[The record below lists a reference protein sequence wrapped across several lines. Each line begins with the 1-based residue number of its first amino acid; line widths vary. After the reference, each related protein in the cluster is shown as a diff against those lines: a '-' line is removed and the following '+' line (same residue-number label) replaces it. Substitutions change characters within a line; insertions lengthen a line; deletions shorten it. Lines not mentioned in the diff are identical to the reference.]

1 MRVSTPAPIELASD
15 CSTTVARPGSAVGS
29 VRDDQAGG
37 IDYDEVGLAPPSDL
51 PPNQEEEEEE
61 EEEEEGGDED
71 GEEVVA
77 PSASTRRRGSP
88 SGSSPP
94 LPDASTRSAV
104 LATED
109 GHRDSPP
116 PPSTPPTPSSGR
128 LLDTDEIEYGRSK
141 QSPTTSSSRE
151 RGGAELAITDA
162 VQNFRQLPKSE
173 RKRALLEL
181 KKELDNQSL
190 LSGLGIEE
198 GVIFDDGA
206 STASSD
212 DDHCSVY
219 SNDGST
225 AFYTEASTA
234 FYTEASTTAFYTEG
248 VRANDTFDTGD
259 YLSGA
264 DCGRNATQ
272 CYGNTG
278 QGRSGRRGSS
288 PKGVGSSNRSVIYEY
303 EEDYDTQVC
312 SMTDACVSLFSG
324 DYKVEVNDAITN
336 QRARGD
342 ETRHRKGKG
351 SRGSKVSQKSKSKEI
366 FEDDSG
372 DVSDILGPYKKKD
385 NDGNERSD
393 QCALTNDM
401 SWHAE
406 DEQMGEE
413 VLVDHI
419 CGGSEVSQ
427 NSTRGVTVKER
438 SNSQRGGKKSDEQDM
453 SYGVEV
459 NDAAAQAHR
468 SPDDSGGVS
477 LISGDCNVK
486 DDVEKKQS
494 IQLSQSN
501 EIIWHKVDEE
511 MREEVSVNYIRRGGS
526 EGSQES
532 KTREIHVDEFIS
544 DKSLTMGDYKTEADE
559 ENKQRNHLAQIETSW
574 QKGMDEMGED
584 ILLDD
589 IISSISKCYQEAK
602 NEGTIGDDNSDFL
615 LIVDDDVEVD
625 EGYEQSIQRAQSNKM
640 YWHTV
645 EEEMGEEVL
654 VDDVICGGSKVT
666 PKSKSGLTFK
676 ERLLSK
682 RTFKKSDERA
692 YVTPS
697 PTRALGGGVKGGGE
711 SNSKFT
717 LKEGLGKKSDEGDPT
732 NVASAAHDYK
742 LCATRDSAAIYP
754 FVQECDVVLSVNHEN
769 IEVQGENEM
778 DCIGLETKYS
788 EQMTA
793 QIVKG
798 ANATDN
804 PALNNDAL
812 DGIPLSDPVMS
823 NSKASKSRLETLDRS
838 KGKSD
843 YSDPLSFAAADPAFS
858 VSNEVKIGNGVDI
871 VSLKIPSLDQLAAL
885 IWYSP
890 GKDPVMDEAKLD
902 GIARGDPGDSDV
914 HASRPNGD
922 SINQNAR
929 SGITVKKRMDLLGR
943 NGEKSD
949 DTYFTFDADL
959 SPIFVSANAAPVLE
973 DTSDLVLKAQQD
985 EEFCPAIDSCSLCDG
1000 VWDLEGELDEVIELS
1015 SYGVVQDDN
1024 ATTSKSNVAM
1034 QDGFDQVDNKIERKT
1049 GSPYSEITTFGHL
1062 AALFWKNPRQLPDV
1076 DEAKLGG
1083 IDQGDVVVSDENAS
1097 RPDVDSIS
1105 RNSTSGIIAKKG
1117 DNVTKQNNV
1126 SSPKVSNKSQVTT
1139 SNSFIGGKSQ
1149 KDVGFASSMKA
1160 KSSSRMKSTKPP
1172 KSASKGDVSGITP
1185 KNKKWREYI
1194 DPSSGKPYYS
1204 NGLIT
1209 TWDKPLNVEITH
1221 PRTPIV
1227 SNRRKS
1233 ASPESAPLTPDA
1245 SNRRDFTISA
1255 STPPSMEEQQLQ
1267 PQTQGRHPES
1277 KENKQNQQL
1286 RQQNKFKLFLTK
1298 KKAPSISDPSLKETT
1313 NAPCSP
1319 DRTVSSTDEDSND
1332 NLAANAATADA
1343 NVDTMK
1349 TTGAATKK
1357 RGWREYTDPNFGR
1370 KYYSDGVTSTWE
1382 KPITFTPE
1390 KPASAINV

>member
-1 MRVSTPAPIELASD
+1 
-15 CSTTVARPGSAVGS
+15 
-29 VRDDQAGG
+29 
-37 IDYDEVGLAPPSDL
+37 
-51 PPNQEEEEEE
+51 
-61 EEEEEGGDED
+61 
-71 GEEVVA
+71 
-77 PSASTRRRGSP
+77 
-88 SGSSPP
+88 
-94 LPDASTRSAV
+94 
-104 LATED
+104 
-109 GHRDSPP
+109 
-116 PPSTPPTPSSGR
+116 
-128 LLDTDEIEYGRSK
+128 
-141 QSPTTSSSRE
+141 
-151 RGGAELAITDA
+151 
-162 VQNFRQLPKSE
+162 
-173 RKRALLEL
+173 
-181 KKELDNQSL
+181 LDNQSL

-206 STASSD
+206 STTAASSD
-212 DDHCSVY
+212 DDDDGRCSVY

-225 AFYTEASTA
+225 AFYTDASTA
-234 FYTEASTTAFYTEG
+234 FYTEASTSAFYTEGG
-248 VRANDTFDTGD
+248 VRANDTFDSGE
-259 YLSGA
+259 YMSGA
-264 DCGRNATQ
+264 DCGLNAIQ
-272 CYGNTG
+272 YYGNMG
-278 QGRSGRRGSS
+278 QGRSGRRGSP
-288 PKGVGSSNRSVIYEY
+288 PKGDGSSNRSVIYEY

-312 SMTDACVSLFSG
+312 SMTDACVSLFIG
-324 DYKVEVNDAITN
+324 DYKVEVNDI
-336 QRARGD
+336 RARGD
-342 ETRHRKGKG
+342 ETRHREGKG
-351 SRGSKVSQKSKSKEI
+351 SRGSKVSRRSKSKEI
-366 FEDDSG
+366 FEDDG
-372 DVSDILGPYKKKD
+372 GNVSEILGPYKKKD

-406 DEQMGEE
+406 EEQMGEE
-413 VLVDHI
+413 VLVDYI
-419 CGGSEVSQ
+419 RGGSEFSQ
-427 NSTRGVTVKER
+427 ESTRGVTVEER
-438 SNSQRGGKKSDEQDM
+438 SNSQRGGKKSDEKDM

-459 NDAAAQAHR
+459 NHTAAQAHR
-468 SPDDSGGVS
+468 SLDDSGGVS
-477 LISGDCNVK
+477 LISGDCKVK

-494 IQLSQSN
+494 IQLSRNN
-501 EIIWHKVDEE
+501 EVIWHKVDEE
-511 MREEVSVNYIRRGGS
+511 MQEEVSVNYIRRGGS
-526 EGSQES
+526 EGSRES
-532 KTREIHVDEFIS
+532 KAREIHVDEFIS
-544 DKSLTMGDYKTEADE
+544 DKSLTVGDYKTEADE
-559 ENKQRNHLAQIETSW
+559 EYKQSNHLAQIETGW

-584 ILLDD
+584 ILLGD
-589 IISSISKCYQEAK
+589 IISSISKFYQEAK
-602 NEGTIGDDNSDFL
+602 NEGTIGDDNSDLL
-615 LIVDDDVEVD
+615 LIVEDDVEVD
-625 EGYEQSIQRAQSNKM
+625 KGYEQSIQRARSNKM

-645 EEEMGEEVL
+645 KEEMGEEVL
-654 VDDVICGGSKVT
+654 VDDVICGGSEVT

-692 YVTPS
+692 SVTPS

-717 LKEGLGKKSDEGDPT
+717 LKEGVGKKFDEGDPT
-732 NVASAAHDYK
+732 NVAPAAHDDK
-742 LCATRDSAAIYP
+742 LCATKNSAAIYP
-754 FVQECDVVLSVNHEN
+754 FVQECDVELSVDHEC

-778 DCIGLETKYS
+778 ECIGLETKYS

-804 PALNNDAL
+804 PDLNNNAL
-812 DGIPLSDPVMS
+812 DGIPLSDPVTS
-823 NSKASKSRLETLDRS
+823 NSKSSKSRLEILDRS

-871 VSLKIPSLDQLAAL
+871 VSLKMPSLDQLAAL
-885 IWYSP
+885 IWN
-890 GKDPVMDEAKLD
+890 EAKLD
-902 GIARGDPGDSDV
+902 GIAQGDPGDSDV

-929 SGITVKKRMDLLGR
+929 SGITVKKRMALLGR

-949 DTYFTFDADL
+949 DTNHTFDADL
-959 SPIFVSANAAPVLE
+959 SSIFVSANAAPVLE
-973 DTSDLVLKAQQD
+973 DKSDVVIKAQQH
-985 EEFCPAIDSCSLCDG
+985 EEYCAAIDSCSLCDG
-1000 VWDLEGELDEVIELS
+1000 VCDLEDEIDEEIELS

-1024 ATTSKSNVAM
+1024 ATMSKCNVAM
-1034 QDGFDQVDNKIERKT
+1034 EDGVEVERKT
-1049 GSPYSEITTFGHL
+1049 GSPHSEITTFGHL
-1062 AALFWKNPRQLPDV
+1062 AALFWKKPRQLPDV

-1097 RPDVDSIS
+1097 RPDVDSNS
-1105 RNSTSGIIAKKG
+1105 RNSTSGIIAKNG
-1117 DNVTKQNNV
+1117 EHVTKQNNA

-1139 SNSFIGGKSQ
+1139 SNSFIGEKSQ
-1149 KDVGFASSMKA
+1149 KDVGVASSIKA
-1160 KSSSRMKSTKPP
+1160 KSSSRIKSTKPP

-1185 KNKKWREYI
+1185 KKKKWREYI
-1194 DPSSGKPYYS
+1194 DPGSGKPYYS
-1204 NGLIT
+1204 NGIIT
-1209 TWDKPLNVEITH
+1209 TWDKPVNVEIAH

-1233 ASPESAPLTPDA
+1233 ASPESAPMTPVA
-1245 SNRRDFTISA
+1245 SNRRDFYISA

-1267 PQTQGRHPES
+1267 PQTQGHHPES

-1286 RQQNKFKLFLTK
+1286 RQQSKFKLFRTK

-1357 RGWREYTDPNFGR
+1357 RGWREYTDPNFGW

-1382 KPITFTPE
+1382 KPIPFIPE
-1390 KPASAINV
+1390 KSASAINL

>member
-1 MRVSTPAPIELASD
+1 MSSTPASIEIASV
-15 CSTTVARPGSAVGS
+15 STTVARPGSAVGS
-29 VRDDQAGG
+29 VRDQMGS
-37 IDYDEVGLAPPSDL
+37 IDDDNEVGPAPTD
-51 PPNQEEEEEE
+51 PPNREEGNDEEEE
-61 EEEEEGGDED
+61 
-71 GEEVVA
+71 VAA
-77 PSASTRRRGSP
+77 PSSASPTPPRGSS
-88 SGSSPP
+88 SGSP
-94 LPDASTRSAV
+94 LPDVSMRSAEV
-104 LATED
+104 STED
-109 GHRDSPP
+109 ERRECP
-116 PPSTPPTPSSGR
+116 PPSTPPTPASGR
-128 LLDTDEIEYGRSK
+128 ADIDEFEYSRCK
-141 QSPTTSSSRE
+141 QSPTYSSQE

-173 RKRALLEL
+173 RKRALLQL

-198 GVIFDDGA
+198 DVNFGGA
-206 STASSD
+206 STTSSD
-212 DDHCSVY
+212 DRSIY

-225 AFYTEASTA
+225 AFYTDASTA
-234 FYTEASTTAFYTEG
+234 FHTEASTSFYTEG
-248 VRANDTFDTGD
+248 VRANNTFDTFDC
-259 YLSGA
+259 LSG
-264 DCGRNATQ
+264 DGCGRNATQ
-272 CYGNTG
+272 YYRNTG
-278 QGRSGRRGSS
+278 QARSGRRRTSS
-288 PKGVGSSNRSVIYEY
+288 KGVGSSNKSVIYEY
-303 EEDYDTQVC
+303 EEDYDKQVC
-312 SMTDACVSLFSG
+312 SLTDACASLFIG
-324 DYKVEVNDAITN
+324 DCKVEVNDFSTN

-342 ETRHRKGKG
+342 ETRHRKEKG
-351 SRGSKVSQKSKSKEI
+351 SGGNKVSRRSKSKEV
-366 FEDDSG
+366 FENDGS
-372 DVSDILGPYKKKD
+372 DVSVILGPYKKKD

-393 QCALTNDM
+393 M
-401 SWHAE
+401 SWHTE
-406 DEQMGEE
+406 EEQMGEE
-413 VLVDHI
+413 VLVEYI
-419 CGGSEVSQ
+419 CGGSEISRK
-427 NSTRGVTVKER
+427 STRGSTVEER
-438 SNSQRGGKKSDEQDM
+438 SKSQRGGKKSDEKDL

-459 NDAAAQAHR
+459 NHAAAQANR
-468 SPDDSGGVS
+468 SLDDSGGLS
-477 LISGDCNVK
+477 LISGDCNME
-486 DDVEKKQS
+486 DDVEKKLI
-494 IQLSQSN
+494 IQISRSN
-501 EIIWHKVDEE
+501 EIIWHKVEEE
-511 MREEVSVNYIRRGGS
+511 MREEIFADDISRGGS
-526 EGSQES
+526 EGSRKS
-532 KTREIHVDEFIS
+532 KTREIHVDEFS
-544 DKSLTMGDYKTEADE
+544 NDKSLTVGDYKAEADD
-559 ENKQRNHLAQIETSW
+559 ENEQSNHLDQSYETSW
-574 QKGMDEMGED
+574 QEEMDEMGED
-584 ILLDD
+584 ILLAD
-589 IISSISKCYQEAK
+589 IIVSDSKSCQEAK
-602 NEGTIGDDNSDFL
+602 NEGIIGDENSDL
-615 LIVDDDVEVD
+615 SLIAENNVEVA
-625 EGYEQSIQRAQSNKM
+625 EGYEQSIQRARSNKM
-640 YWHTV
+640 YWHTD
-645 EEEMGEEVL
+645 EEEMGEEIL

-666 PKSKSGLTFK
+666 PKSKSRLTFK

-682 RTFKKSDERA
+682 RSFKKSGERA
-692 YVTPS
+692 SVTPS
-697 PTRALGGGVKGGGE
+697 PNRALEGGIKGSGE
-711 SNSKFT
+711 STSKFT
-717 LKEGLGKKSDEGDPT
+717 LKEGLDKKFGERDPT
-732 NVASAAHDYK
+732 NVASAAHDDE
-742 LCATRDSAAIYP
+742 LCATKKSAAICP
-754 FVQECDVVLSVNHEN
+754 FVQECDGVLSVDHEH
-769 IEVQGENEM
+769 IEVRGENEM

-793 QIVKG
+793 QIVNGTNTK
-798 ANATDN
+798 DN

-812 DGIPLSDPVMS
+812 DEIPLNDPVMS
-823 NSKASKSRLETLDRS
+823 NSKATKSRLEILERS

-858 VSNEVKIGNGVDI
+858 ASNEVKVGNGVDI
-871 VSLKIPSLDQLAAL
+871 ISLKMPSLDQLAAL
-885 IWYSP
+885 IWNSP
-890 GKDPVMDEAKLD
+890 GKDPVTDEAELD
-902 GIARGDPGDSDV
+902 GIAQGDPGESDV

-929 SGITVKKRMDLLGR
+929 SGMTVKKRMALLGR

-949 DTYFTFDADL
+949 DTYHTFDADL
-959 SPIFVSANAAPVLE
+959 SPIFVAANAAPVLE
-973 DTSDLVLKAQQD
+973 DTSDVVIKAQQD
-985 EEFCPAIDSCSLCDG
+985 EEYCAAIDSCSLCDG
-1000 VWDLEGELDEVIELS
+1000 VWDLEDEIDEVIELS

-1034 QDGFDQVDNKIERKT
+1034 QYGVDQVDNKIERKT

-1117 DNVTKQNNV
+1117 DNVTKQNNA

-1139 SNSFIGGKSQ
+1139 SNSFIGKKSQ
-1149 KDVGFASSMKA
+1149 KDVGIASSMKA
-1160 KSSSRMKSTKPP
+1160 KSSSRIKSTKPP
-1172 KSASKGDVSGITP
+1172 KSASKCDVSGITP

-1204 NGLIT
+1204 NGVIT
-1209 TWDKPLNVEITH
+1209 TWDKPVNVDITH

-1227 SNRRKS
+1227 SNGRKS
-1233 ASPESAPLTPDA
+1233 ASPESAPMTPVA

-1267 PQTQGRHPES
+1267 PQTQGHHLES

-1382 KPITFTPE
+1382 KPITFIPE